1 MQKLPSPW
9 HTTPPQP
16 CCAPM
21 TGGKPEI
28 RKVGKDKASRY
39 LPLGAMK
46 STRVAARSWES
57 HLEALDL
64 SVARMQSRGP
74 LPALRSVSGLNPQ
87 AIKARCWAG
96 PYGPVLQLP
105 LWQWLPQIFEA
116 L

>member
-46 STRVAARSWES
+46 STRVAARSWRS
-57 HLEALDL
+57 HWVALELN
-64 SVARMQSRGP
+64 VARMQSRGP
-74 LPALRSVSGLNPQ
+74 LPALRSASGLNPQ
-87 AIKARCWAG
+87 AID
-96 PYGPVLQLP
+96 GPVLGWPIRPSLTAAP
-105 LWQWLPQIFEA
+105 VA
-116 L
+116 VAAAND